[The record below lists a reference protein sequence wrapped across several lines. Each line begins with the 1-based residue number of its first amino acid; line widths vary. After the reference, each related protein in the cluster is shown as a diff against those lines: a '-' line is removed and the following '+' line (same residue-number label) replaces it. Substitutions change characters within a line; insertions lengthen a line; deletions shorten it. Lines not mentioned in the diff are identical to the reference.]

1 MLLLFSVTVYFYPQ
15 IAADIQKLQAEKF
28 LHSQSTSGSN
38 EDANPEESNSGQDTG
53 EGGDDSLLTSQE
65 GEGESAEAALGT
77 DDTIIASISIP
88 AMNVELP
95 VRMGAT
101 EENLARGAAIVE
113 GTGLPQGGLG
123 TNCVI
128 AAHRGYRGIA
138 YFREIQLL
146 EPGDVVYLTNSEETL
161 TYVVESIRIIDPD
174 DTDSILPQEG
184 VDKITLLT
192 CHPYRSGGKYRYL
205 VYCVRSE
212 GESSEESG
220 GSTASGQDANE
231 GNTAGEE
238 TGITYGET
246 VDIEE
251 VQNLTEKSSRLE
263 KAELLCMRLFP
274 LLWAA
279 ILLSMV
285 LPARKI
291 RKRK

>member
-15 IAADIQKLQAEKF
+15 ITAGIQKLQAEKF
-28 LHSQSTSGSN
+28 LQSQSTSGSTK
-38 EDANPEESNSGQDTG
+38 DADPEEPDSGQDTG
-53 EGGDDSLLTSQE
+53 EGEDDSLLTSQD
-65 GEGESAEAALGT
+65 GGGESAGAASGT

-101 EENLARGAAIVE
+101 EENLARGAAVVE

-174 DTDSILPQEG
+174 DTDSILPEDG

-212 GESSEESG
+212 EESG
-220 GSTASGQDANE
+220 GELEESSLSEQDAHE
-231 GNTAGEE
+231 GDTAGEE

-251 VQNLTEKSSRLE
+251 VQKLTEKSDRLE
-263 KAELLCMRLFP
+263 KAELLCRRLFP
-274 LLWAA
+274 LLWAV

-285 LPARKI
+285 LPGRKL
-291 RKRK
+291 RHKE